1 MIVLLQMRSPTD
13 MVIVKIRGAAD
24 PVSWR
29 PEPGPLKVVAIQ
41 IIGGGPV
48 KGLNPEGGGV
58 VIAEVLANDHVR
70 P

>member
-1 MIVLLQMRSPTD
+1 MA
-13 MVIVKIRGAAD
+13 IVKIRGAAD

-41 IIGGGPV
+41 IGGGPA
-48 KGLNPEGGGV
+48 KALNPEGGGV